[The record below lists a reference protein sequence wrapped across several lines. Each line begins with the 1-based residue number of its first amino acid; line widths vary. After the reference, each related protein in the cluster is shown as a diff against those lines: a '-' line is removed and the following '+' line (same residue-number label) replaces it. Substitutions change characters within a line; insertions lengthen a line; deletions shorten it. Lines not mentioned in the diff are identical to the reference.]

1 MTLPSSKLPSHGNRR
16 WQRWLVGLM
25 RLGLIA
31 AAMACLWFDRD
42 DEELDANACLT
53 AAQEV
58 YPDAVTIGDLQE
70 GWLPLLSGRAEL
82 LGWVTTTN
90 PQAKRIQGYS
100 GPSELMV
107 IADPMRRVKRVRFW
121 KSSDT
126 AGHVEIVRRDS
137 SFWNQWDGRSETSLG
152 IYETPRLVSG
162 ASVTSEAMARGLAAR
177 FGAEGLANDFSRD
190 LLVKDVVPWFPNA
203 TALQETDRPGCWEV
217 RDAQQ
222 RLGYVLRSSRMA
234 VAVRGFNGA
243 SDVLVAID
251 AAESTVLGIAMLET
265 RDNEPYIT
273 DVRDEL
279 RYTNGFAGVP
289 VRDLVSSEDHTDY
302 LLVSGASTT
311 ARAVWATAQ
320 EMIRRHLLEQQPWAF
335 PWRVSLGMAWLAAGL
350 WFGFRGGKKSRAL
363 FALCSVIAGLT
374 LGWMVGQDQ
383 LLGWGR
389 NGWQSLP
396 ALPLLTMTAIAL
408 IVPAFTGK
416 NVYCSRICP
425 HGAAQTL
432 VGMAI
437 KKRWSLPAKWHRVFA
452 SVPWFTLVAIWGL
465 AIAGMRWPFAQAE
478 PFEVWS
484 TGFYALLPA
493 AIFTVGLLTAF
504 FLPQGYCHYGCP
516 TGALLK
522 FLTHSPGRWTRRDGI
537 AALLVAVAWLTSFL

>member
-1 MTLPSSKLPSHGNRR
+1 MIPSSTKQPLRGNRR
-16 WQRWLVGLM
+16 WQRFLVGLA

-31 AAMACLWFDRD
+31 AAMACLWFHRD
-42 DEELDANACLT
+42 DEILDVSACLK
-53 AAQEV
+53 AAQEI
-58 YPDAVTIGDLQE
+58 YPDAVKTGDQQE
-70 GWLPLLSGRAEL
+70 GWLPLLSDHSQL

-90 PQAKRIQGYS
+90 PQAKRMQGYS
-100 GPSELMV
+100 GPSELLV
-107 IADPMRRVKRVRFW
+107 VADPQRCVRRVLFW

-126 AGHVEIVRRDS
+126 LGHVQTVRRDS
-137 SFWNQWDGRSETSLG
+137 KFWNQWNGRSETSLG

-162 ASVTSEAMARGLAAR
+162 ASLTSEAMARGLAAR
-177 FGAEGLANDFSRD
+177 FGAEGLANDFARQ
-190 LLVKDVVPWFPNA
+190 LEVKDVALWFPTA
-203 TALQETDRPGCWEV
+203 TVLPETDRPGCWEV
-217 RDAQQ
+217 RDTQQ
-222 RLGYVLRSSRMA
+222 RLGFVLRSSRME
-234 VAVRGFNGA
+234 VTVRGFNGG
-243 SDVLVAID
+243 SDVLVALNAD
-251 AAESTVLGIAMLET
+251 ESTILGVAMIDT
-265 RDNEPYIT
+265 RDNQPYIT

-289 VRDLVSSEDHTDY
+289 VRDLISSQDHTDY

-320 EMIRRHLLEQQPWAF
+320 EMVRRHLLEKQSWTV
-335 PWRVSLGMAWLAAGL
+335 PWRISLGMSWLAAGL
-350 WFGFRGGKKSRAL
+350 WLGFRGGKKSRVL

-383 LLGWGR
+383 LMGWGR

-396 ALPLLTMTAIAL
+396 ALPLMTMTAIAL

-416 NVYCSRICP
+416 NVYCSRICA

-432 VGMAI
+432 AGMTL
-437 KKRWSLPAKWHRVFA
+437 KKRWSLPAKWHRVF
-452 SVPWFTLVAIWGL
+452 SSLPWLTLVVIWGF
-465 AIAGMRWPFAQAE
+465 AIAGMHWPFAQAE

-484 TGFYALLPA
+484 AGFYALMPA
-493 AIFTVGLLTAF
+493 LIFTVGLVTAF

-537 AALLVAVAWLTSFL
+537 AALLVAVAWLTSLI